1 MPTTP
6 PRFTLI
12 TAARLLDG
20 SGAAPIEQAALL
32 MEHGR
37 VLKLG
42 RAADVSVPDGA
53 SVDRKDY
60 GAATIL
66 PGLVDAHTHLVAP
79 GDGTLGDD
87 IAKED
92 DDILLLQAAKNA
104 RTLLHSGVTTL
115 RENGAKGK
123 VAFSLREGIR
133 RKLAPGPRMV
143 ICGRPIAITGGHM
156 GYFGSEADGEVAVRA
171 EVRKLLKEGADY
183 IKIVASGGSTR
194 TSDPNRA
201 SYTVAELAAM
211 TDEARRHGKLTAAH
225 CTSAQSV
232 QNCLDAQVDMI
243 IHCIF
248 TEPDGIYRF
257 RPDLVERLVAA
268 KAWVNPTLYVMKAG
282 IERQRETREREGRLT
297 PELEAQ
303 FEESRRALDVRV
315 DAVRQMSEAGVLM
328 TAGSDSPWGWYA
340 PGEFVHE
347 IHMLTQA
354 GLSYSDAIVAGTAG
368 AADSIGVGAVAGRL
382 LPGRL
387 ADVLVV
393 RGDPTR
399 EITNLW
405 NVLDVYQSGHRIARA
420 DGGCGQPPRF
430 GWRLVGEGRPDVS

>member
-1 MPTTP
+1 MTDA
-6 PRFTLI
+6 RFTLI

-20 SGAAPIEQAALL
+20 TGARPIEQAALL
-32 MEHGR
+32 VEGDR
-37 VLKLG
+37 IVSLG
-42 RAADVSVPDGA
+42 RQADVRVTDGA
-53 SVDRKDY
+53 SVDRREY
-60 GAATIL
+60 AEGTIL

-87 IAKED
+87 VAKED

-115 RENGAKGK
+115 RENGAKGQ

-133 RKLAPGPRMV
+133 RQLAPGPRMV

-156 GYFGSEADGEVAVRA
+156 GYFGSEADGEAAVRA

-201 SYTVAELAAM
+201 SYTVAELVAM
-211 TDEARRHGKLTAAH
+211 TDEAHRHGKLTAAH
-225 CTSAQSV
+225 CTSAQAV
-232 QNCLDAQVDMI
+232 QNCLDADVDMI

-248 TEPDGIYRF
+248 TEPDGTYRF

-282 IERQRETREREGRLT
+282 IDRLREAREREGQLT
-297 PELEAQ
+297 PDLVAKLED
-303 FEESRRALDVRV
+303 SRRALDVRV
-315 DAVRQMSEAGVLM
+315 DAVRRMSEAGVRM

-347 IHMLTQA
+347 IHMLAQA

-368 AADSIGVGAVAGRL
+368 AADSIGVGGLAGRL
-382 LPGRL
+382 APGRL
-387 ADVLVV
+387 ADFMVV

-399 EITNLW
+399 EITALW
-405 NVLDVYQSGHRIARA
+405 DVLDVYQAGRRIER
-420 DGGCGQPPRF
+420 GVP
-430 GWRLVGEGRPDVS
+430 

>member
-1 MPTTP
+1 MPDTNA
-6 PRFTLI
+6 RLTLI

-20 SGAAPIEQAALL
+20 SGSAPTPQAALL
-32 MEHGR
+32 VENDR
-37 VLKLG
+37 VVRLG
-42 RAADVSVPDGA
+42 RAADVRAPEGA
-53 SVDRKDY
+53 TVDRKDY
-60 GAATIL
+60 GDATIL

-87 IAKED
+87 IARED
-92 DDILLLQAAKNA
+92 DDFLLLQAAKNA

-123 VAFSLREGIR
+123 VAFSLREGVR
-133 RKLAPGPRMV
+133 RQLAPGPRMV

-171 EVRKLLKEGADY
+171 EVRKLLREGADY

-201 SYTVAELAAM
+201 SYTVPELAAM

-225 CTSAQSV
+225 CTSAQSI
-232 QNCLDAQVDMI
+232 QNCLDAGVDMI

-248 TEPDGIYRF
+248 TEPDGTYHF

-268 KAWVNPTLYVMKAG
+268 RAWVNPTLYVMKAG
-282 IERQRETREREGRLT
+282 IERQREAREREGRLT

-303 FEESRRALDVRV
+303 LEASRRALDVRV

-347 IHMLTQA
+347 IHMLAQA
-354 GLSYSDAIVAGTAG
+354 GLSFANAIVAGTAG
-368 AADSIGVGAVAGRL
+368 AADSIGVGSVAGRL
-382 LPGRL
+382 LPGRQ

-399 EITNLW
+399 DITDLW
-405 NVLDVYQSGHRIARA
+405 KVLDVYQAGRRIERGVA
-420 DGGCGQPPRF
+420 
-430 GWRLVGEGRPDVS
+430 

>member
-1 MPTTP
+1 MPEVA

-12 TAARLLDG
+12 TADRLIDG
-20 SGAAPIEQAALL
+20 SGAPPVPRGAILL
-32 MEHGR
+32 EGDR
-37 VLKLG
+37 I
-42 RAADVSVPDGA
+42 VSVGTEAEVRAPSGA
-53 SVDRKDY
+53 AVDRQAY
-60 GAATIL
+60 AGGTIL

-87 IAKED
+87 IARED
-92 DDILLLQAAKNA
+92 DDLLLLQAAKNA

-133 RKLAPGPRMV
+133 RRLAPGPRMV

-156 GYFGSEADGEVAVRA
+156 GYFGSEADGEIAVRA
-171 EVRKLLKEGADY
+171 EVRKLIKEGADY

-225 CTSAQSV
+225 CTSAQSI
-232 QNCLDAQVDMI
+232 QNCLDAGVDMI

-248 TEPDGIYRF
+248 TEPDGTFRF
-257 RPDLVERLVAA
+257 RPDLVERLAA
-268 KAWVNPTLYVMKAG
+268 AGAWVNPTLYVMKAG
-282 IERQRETREREGRLT
+282 IERMREAREREGRLT
-297 PELEAQ
+297 PELVAQ
-303 FEESRRALDVRV
+303 IERSRRALDVRV
-315 DAVRQMSEAGVLM
+315 DAVRRMSEAGVRM

-347 IHMLTQA
+347 IHMLAQA
-354 GLSYSDAIVAGTAG
+354 GLSYGDAVVAGTAG
-368 AADSIGVGAVAGRL
+368 AADSIGVGGASGRL
-382 LPGRL
+382 LPGRQ
-387 ADVLVV
+387 ADVLIV

-399 EITNLW
+399 EITALW
-405 NVLDVYQSGHRIARA
+405 DVLDVYQAGLRIARSVA
-420 DGGCGQPPRF
+420 
-430 GWRLVGEGRPDVS
+430 

>member
-1 MPTTP
+1 MPETP
-6 PRFTLI
+6 AHYTLI

-20 SGAAPIEQAALL
+20 TGAAPVEPAALL
-32 MEHGR
+32 IENDR
-37 VLKLG
+37 VAALG
-42 RAADVSVPDGA
+42 RAAEVRAPDGA
-53 SVDRKDY
+53 SVGRKDY

-87 IAKED
+87 VAQED

-133 RKLAPGPRMV
+133 RQLAPGPRVV
-143 ICGRPIAITGGHM
+143 ICGRPITITGGHM
-156 GYFGSEADGEVAVRA
+156 GYFGSEADGEAAVRA

-201 SYTVAELAAM
+201 SYTVPELAAM
-211 TDEARRHGKLTAAH
+211 TDEAHRAGKLTAAH

-232 QNCLDAQVDMI
+232 QNCLDADVDMI

-248 TEPDGIYRF
+248 TEPDGTYRF
-257 RPDLVERLVAA
+257 RPDLVARLANA
-268 KAWVNPTLYVMKAG
+268 RAWVNPTLYVQRAG
-282 IERQRETREREGRLT
+282 IERQREAREREGRLT
-297 PELEAQ
+297 PELVAQ
-303 FEESRRALDVRV
+303 FDAARRALDVRI
-315 DAVRQMSEAGVLM
+315 DAVRQMSAAGVRM

-347 IHMLTQA
+347 IHMLADA
-354 GLSYSDAIVAGTAG
+354 GLGYADAVVAGTSAS
-368 AADSIGVGAVAGRL
+368 AESIGAGDVAGRL
-382 LPGRL
+382 LPGRQ

-393 RGDPTR
+393 RGDPAR
-399 EITNLW
+399 QITALW
-405 NVLDVYQSGHRIARA
+405 DVLDVYQAGRRIAR
-420 DGGCGQPPRF
+420 GV
-430 GWRLVGEGRPDVS
+430 L

>member
-1 MPTTP
+1 MMSGSQT
-6 PRFTLI
+6 RFTLV

-20 SGAAPIEQAALL
+20 SGAPAIDQGALL
-32 MEHGR
+32 MEGDR
-37 VLKLG
+37 IAGLG
-42 RAADVSVPDGA
+42 RAGDVRVPDGA
-53 SVDRKDY
+53 SVDRRDY
-60 GAATIL
+60 GGATIL

-87 IAKED
+87 VAKED

-133 RKLAPGPRMV
+133 RQLAPGPRMV
-143 ICGRPIAITGGHM
+143 ICGRPISITGGHM
-156 GYFGSEADGEVAVRA
+156 GYFGSEADGETAVRA

-211 TDEARRHGKLTAAH
+211 TEEAHRHGKLTAAH

-232 QNCLDAQVDMI
+232 QNCLDADVDMI

-248 TEPDGIYRF
+248 TEPDGTYRF
-257 RPDLVERLVAA
+257 RPDLVERLAAA

-282 IERQRETREREGRLT
+282 IERQREAREREGRLT
-297 PELEAQ
+297 PELAAQ
-303 FEESRRALDVRV
+303 LEQQRRALDIRV
-315 DAVRQMSEAGVLM
+315 EAVRKMSAAGVRM

-347 IHMLTQA
+347 IYMLAQA
-354 GLSYSDAIVAGTAG
+354 GLSYADAVVAGTAG
-368 AADSIGVGAVAGRL
+368 AADSIGTGHRAGRL
-382 LPGRL
+382 AVGRA

-393 RGDPTR
+393 RGDPMR
-399 EITNLW
+399 EITALW
-405 NVLDVYQSGHRIARA
+405 DVLDVYQGGRRIER
-420 DGGCGQPPRF
+420 GVR
-430 GWRLVGEGRPDVS
+430 

>member
-1 MPTTP
+1 MTP
-6 PRFTLI
+6 PPPRYTLL

-20 SGAAPIEQAALL
+20 SGSAAVEQAALL
-32 MEHGR
+32 IDGDR
-37 VLKLG
+37 VAGLG
-42 RAADVSVPDGA
+42 RAADVRVPDGA
-53 SVDRKDY
+53 SVDRRDY
-60 GAATIL
+60 GDATIL
-66 PGLVDAHTHLVAP
+66 PGHVDAHTHLVAP

-123 VAFSLREGIR
+123 VAFSLREGVR
-133 RKLAPGPRMV
+133 RRLAPGPRMV
-143 ICGRPIAITGGHM
+143 ICGRPITSTGGLM
-156 GYFGSEADGEVAVRA
+156 GDFGAEADGEAAVRA

-201 SYTVAELAAM
+201 SYTVAELVAM
-211 TDEARRHGKLTAAH
+211 TDEAHRHGKLTAAH
-225 CTSAQSV
+225 CTSAQAV
-232 QNCLDAQVDMI
+232 QNCLDADVDMI

-248 TEPDGIYRF
+248 TEPDGTYRF

-282 IERQRETREREGRLT
+282 IDRLREAREREGQLT
-297 PELEAQ
+297 PALVAKLED
-303 FEESRRALDVRV
+303 SRRALDVRV
-315 DAVRQMSEAGVLM
+315 DAVRRMSEAGVRM

-347 IHMLTQA
+347 IHMLAQA

-393 RGDPTR
+393 RGDPAR
-399 EITNLW
+399 EIADLW
-405 NVLDVYQSGHRIARA
+405 NVLDVYQAGRRIDRA
-420 DGGCGQPPRF
+420 
-430 GWRLVGEGRPDVS
+430 VE